1 MTTFDINNPALR
13 QNPFRTP
20 EGYFESLT
28 DSVMKRIH
36 GTTPIRR
43 RTVIRELP
51 IVRWLPLL
59 GAACVAALALVFG
72 SLTSLIS
79 SEATEATAT
88 STNYEEAAYDYY
100 SSTADADIFLTYDAD
115 Y

>member
-43 RTVIRELP
+43 TVIRELP

-72 SLTSLIS
+72 SLTSLNIS